1 MLGIAA
7 VWIVGVYIVI
17 QRTSSPLSTW
27 PTTKQQL
34 QQEDK
39 AVEQLL
45 THLDQLEQ
53 SQASNAD
60 TYTDLTKKFLYY
72 IDKKFRSAKS
82 KEPSE
87 IIPEDNKSH
96 LDAKANALP
105 QPNDIGGIRIPVI
118 VFACNRVS
126 VSKCLDNLLR
136 YRPNAHQFPIIVS
149 QVRKGEKTK
158 VGGYCD

>member
-1 MLGIAA
+1 MGIAA

-27 PTTKQQL
+27 PSTKHTP

-45 THLDQLEQ
+45 TQLDQLEH
-53 SQASNAD
+53 SQANTAE
-60 TYTDLTKKFLYY
+60 TYTDLTKKFLYF
-72 IDKKFRSAKS
+72 IDRKYRIAKS

-87 IIPEDNKSH
+87 IIPEDNKSQ
-96 LDAKANALP
+96 LDVKANVLP

-158 VGGYCD
+158 EGGYCD